1 MTDLIARLEEHIAMH
16 EEGVREQDDA
26 KLCLCVLANNLSAII
41 HALKVQQ
48 AAEAYVQTQITQYPS
63 EGAYLAA
70 KWDAEKGLLQAVKGE
85 QP

>member
-1 MTDLIARLEEHIAMH
+1 MTTDLIARLEEHIAMH

-26 KLCLCVLANNLSAII
+26 KLCLCDLAEDLPAFL

-48 AAEAYVQTQITQYPS
+48 AAEAWVSAAESFEPIGRGPTNLR
-63 EGAYLAA
+63 LAG
-70 KWDAEKGLLQAVKGE
+70 DALVRAVKGE